1 MNKPRYNPPAIG
13 PTDFGKLP
21 PSAVDL
27 EETTL
32 GALLLSPNAIFDI
45 ADDFVPEVFYKSE
58 HQITASAILDL
69 FQQDKPIDML
79 TTSEMLRSKKQ
90 LDEIGGIVYL
100 MKLMG
105 AVSSASHIQEHFR
118 IVKQKYLARELIRI
132 SSEIQGTA
140 FDESLDL
147 QDLLDYANG
156 QMDSINDKA
165 TGKRMSSHI
174 SAIME
179 KSKESLRKREVAA
192 KQNKLA
198 GIKTPL
204 IELDKLTQGWQPDV
218 TVLAGRPSM
227 GKTAFMLSIAKTAA
241 MNGVP
246 VCIYSLEMSD
256 LSLGNRLLLSES
268 DVDANLFRSG
278 YIHASDWNGINKGA
292 DTLKRL
298 PIYVDD
304 NPVVGINYIKS
315 HARTMHKKGRCGMLL
330 LDYLQIATMES
341 AGRNSN
347 RDYQIGEFMRGLV
360 KLKKQLGIPI
370 IVLSQLNRD
379 VDKFGNKRPT
389 LSNLR
394 ESGSIEQD
402 ADNVYF
408 IHLPWKY
415 GIKEDHNRNS
425 WEGNGLI
432 IVEKQREGSLGDV
445 RFTHNPAMTRFRDW
459 VNPNNFSPQQ
469 PISNRDRQL
478 PPEKDVED
486 IPDQPDLPF

>member
-1 MNKPRYNPPAIG
+1 MMVNQF
-13 PTDFGKLP
+13 DFGKQLP
-21 PSAVDL
+21 CAIEIEEAV
-27 EETTL
+27 L
-32 GALLLSPNAIFDI
+32 GALLLSRNAIFDI
-45 ADDFVPEVFYKSE
+45 ADDFVPEIFYKDE
-58 HQITASAILDL
+58 HQKIAMAILDL
-69 FQQDKPIDML
+69 FQVDKPIDIL
-79 TTSEMLRSKKQ
+79 TVSERLRFKKQ
-90 LDEIGGIVYL
+90 MDEIGGPVYL
-100 MKLMG
+100 QQLTG
-105 AVSSASHIQEHFR
+105 TVASASHIQEHAR

-132 SSEIQGTA
+132 SSEIQSIS
-140 FDESLDL
+140 FDESQDI

-156 QMDSINDKA
+156 QMDAINDKA

-174 SAIME
+174 STIVV
-179 KSKESLRKREVAA
+179 KSQESLRKREESA
-192 KQNKLA
+192 KQKKLA

-204 IELDKLTQGWQPDV
+204 LGLDKLTQGWQPDV

-227 GKTAFMLSIAKTAA
+227 GKTAFMLATAKSVA
-241 MNGVP
+241 MTGIP

-256 LSLGNRLLLSES
+256 ISLGNRLILSES

-278 YIHASDWNGINKGA
+278 YIHASDWSGINKAA
-292 DTLKRL
+292 DSLKRL

-315 HARTMHKKGRCGMLL
+315 HSRTMHKNGRCGMIL

-341 AGRNSN
+341 AGKNSN

-360 KLKKQLGIPI
+360 KIKKQLGIPI
-370 IVLSQLNRD
+370 VVLSQLNRD

-415 GIKEDHNRNS
+415 GIKEDANGNS
-425 WEGNGLI
+425 WDGRGLI
-432 IVEKQREGSLGDV
+432 IVEKQREGGLGDV
-445 RFTHNPAMTRFRDW
+445 PFTYNPPMTKFKDW
-459 VNPNNFSPQQ
+459 VSPNKFTPMDTNK
-469 PISNRDRQL
+469 DRQL
-478 PPEKDVED
+478 PPERNDPDIVD
-486 IPDQPDLPF
+486 IPNDQEFPF